1 MSGKGATVYHFL
13 RRPGHK
19 SYKLTSSVHTAS
31 TEVRTS
37 DSQLKRQKRLTGY
50 SHTLLVQEEGKAYY
64 LGVYTLNNLLS
75 PIG

>member
-1 MSGKGATVYHFL
+1 MSGEGATAYHFL
-13 RRPGHK
+13 RGPGHK

-31 TEVRTS
+31 TEARTS
-37 DSQLKRQKRLTGY
+37 DSQLKRQKRLPGY

-75 PIG
+75 PNG